1 MLKMY
6 AEHVQDKKNKLQ
18 DKRNGLASDLAKIR
32 KYSEKIVYQ
41 MVDGVKDRLEKTDK
55 IVMAADSRPST

>member
-1 MLKMY
+1 M
-6 AEHVQDKKNKLQ
+6 KLQ
-18 DKRNGLASDLAKIR
+18 DKRNELASDLAKIR

-55 IVMAADSRPST
+55 IVMGTQSRPTTEDIKSLA